1 MPDKVYRNTTLGLTL
16 QETLD
21 ESIQNGQ
28 ITHLLAYKVLVQ
40 FESSMNNALAEKAEN
55 RLTFKAD
62 KLENYKLSTNVWTFV
77 LSDVE
82 FREMPATGRNSAKP
96 LVKCATV
103 KIVARE
109 SKTAWKDAK
118 KKNQGRKRK
127 RTGK

>member
-1 MPDKVYRNTTLGLTL
+1 MEDQVYRNTALGLTL

-21 ESIQNGQ
+21 ELIQNGK

-62 KLENYKLSTNVWTFV
+62 KLLYYRLNINVWTLF
-77 LSDVE
+77 LREVE
-82 FREMPATGRNSAKP
+82 FCEMSGTGRNSAKP
-96 LVKCATV
+96 LFKCGKV
-103 KIVARE
+103 KIVAGE
-109 SKTAWKDAK
+109 GKTAGEDAK
-118 KKNQGRKRK
+118 KDQGRKRK